1 MYNILVLAKTVDKTV
16 KSLSIYS
23 YVVYANY

>member
-1 MYNILVLAKTVDKTV
+1 MYNILVLAKTADTTV

-23 YVVYANY
+23 YVVYAHY